1 MDHLATASLTSL
13 WDEVSGIQPDPDLW
27 VVVAT
32 LVAALAVVATR
43 GSWRDRKSVV

>member
-27 VVVAT
+27 A
-32 LVAALAVVATR
+32 
-43 GSWRDRKSVV
+43 DRKSVV